1 LLHFI
6 SYQNLPFQKK
16 NLLAE
21 FINQFY
27 RVLPNIIGEVRLY
40 STFILEE
47 IWMKLAFNYP
57 PFDLKTMITHA
68 FAVIDI
74 SAAELV
80 FVFKALL

>member
-1 LLHFI
+1 
-6 SYQNLPFQKK
+6 
-16 NLLAE
+16 
-21 FINQFY
+21 
-27 RVLPNIIGEVRLY
+27 
-40 STFILEE
+40 
-47 IWMKLAFNYP
+47 MKLAFNYP